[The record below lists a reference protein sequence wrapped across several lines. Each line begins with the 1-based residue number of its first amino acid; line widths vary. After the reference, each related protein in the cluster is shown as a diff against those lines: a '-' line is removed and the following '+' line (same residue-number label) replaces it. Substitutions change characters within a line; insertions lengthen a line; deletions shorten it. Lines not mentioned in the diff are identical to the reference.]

1 MPGPYSRSWI
11 SPSREGD
18 AYHEREGAAFER
30 YRDTHPHVRRA
41 MEYFNHYNRI
51 KNQMEKEFSQKYF
64 PLNLRLT
71 ECGEE
76 WRWGGAPLPWEGE
89 CA

>member
-1 MPGPYSRSWI
+1 MCENQLLQKVYETGFALDEITLYL
-11 SPSREGD
+11 
-18 AYHEREGAAFER
+18 
-30 YRDTHPHVRRA
+30 DTHPHDRRA
-41 MEYFNHYNRI
+41 QEYFNHYNRI

-71 ECGEE
+71 DCGKE
-76 WRWGGAPLPWEGE
+76 WRWGEAPLPWEGE

>member
-1 MPGPYSRSWI
+1 MR
-11 SPSREGD
+11 
-18 AYHEREGAAFER
+18 EREQLLRDIGMADFVLTELALFL
-30 YRDTHPHVRRA
+30 DTHPHDRRA

-71 ECGEE
+71 DCSKE
-76 WRWGGAPLPWEGE
+76 WRWGEAPLPWEGE